1 VTKLHYAANQVEF
14 NGQKMTV
21 EQFVDF
27 LMSKFAGVNVSQE
40 Q

>member
-21 EQFVDF
+21 EQFVGF
-27 LMSKFAGVNVSQE
+27 LMSKFAGVTQVQ
-40 Q
+40 